1 MNIITINIKGVF
13 MNTVYDLVVSILG
26 DPTQFGEWGPYV
38 AYVLSAF
45 IMLFIVYMIL
55 NMFLALFR
63 WLWGR

>member
-1 MNIITINIKGVF
+1 

-26 DPTQFGEWGPYV
+26 DPSQFGEWGPYV